1 MKKSFFDKTPGEMT
15 ADDKSYQMAL
25 DSYQER
31 FAIAAQMAI
40 FEQLTST
47 KGRYPRAGAQK
58 MAEPVFAALDQ
69 FITPI

>member
-1 MKKSFFDKTPGEMT
+1 MKKSFYDKTPDEMT

-25 DSYQER
+25 DSYPER

-40 FEQLTST
+40 LEEVRCTI
-47 KGRYPRAGAQK
+47 GRYPRAGAQK
-58 MAEPVFAALDQ
+58 MAEPVLAALDQ

>member
-1 MKKSFFDKTPGEMT
+1 MKKSFYDKTPDEMT

-40 FEQLTST
+40 LEQVTST
-47 KGRYPRAGAQK
+47 IGRYLRAGAQK
-58 MAEPVFAALDQ
+58 MAEPVLAALDQ
-69 FITPI
+69 FITRI